1 MARDKLKKVVS
12 PRGIA
17 APYPKL
23 ITPDEYEGD
32 HAFKCGLILDPADE
46 GVQAF
51 VDMLKN
57 EAQNAFDT
65 GMADLK
71 AQLAD
76 AKGAK
81 IAKLKETIA
90 NMELF
95 LPYAKSYNDDGTEDG
110 RYVVNFKRKAQGQ
123 YPDGK
128 AWVHNLPVFDA
139 KKKPLAEGVD
149 IWGGSV
155 LRLQT
160 ELMPWFQAGL
170 KKGGVSCRLFA
181 VQVIEL
187 ESGSSDSSDGFDVE
201 DGYES
206 SEMAAPQAAPVS
218 QADAADVEDF

>member
-1 MARDKLKKVVS
+1 MARDKLKKVIS

-32 HAFKCGLILDPADE
+32 HAFKCGLILNPTDE

-51 VDMLKN
+51 IDMLTA
-57 EAQNAFDT
+57 EAQAAFDA
-65 GMADLK
+65 GVNDLK
-71 AQLAD
+71 AQLKD
-76 AKGAK
+76 ATGAK
-81 IAKLKETIA
+81 IAKLKETIKG
-90 NMELF
+90 MELY
-95 LPYAKSYNDDGTEDG
+95 LPYSKSYNEDGTEDG

-123 YPDGK
+123 YSDGK
-128 AWVHNLPVFDA
+128 AWTHSLPVFDSA
-139 KKKPLAEGVD
+139 KQPIAAGVD

-160 ELMPWFQAGL
+160 EIMPWFQAGL

-187 ESGSSDSSDGFDVE
+187 ESGSAGGADGFDIE
-201 DGYES
+201 DGYVS
-206 SEMAAPQAAPVS
+206 SEMAAPVVTEAQVE
-218 QADAADVEDF
+218 DVEDF

>member
-1 MARDKLKKVVS
+1 MAKAKLKKVVS

-32 HAFKCGLILDPADE
+32 HAYKCGLILDPADE

-51 VDMLKN
+51 IDMLKN
-57 EAQNAFDT
+57 EAQTAYDA
-65 GMADLK
+65 GIADLN

-81 IAKLKETIA
+81 IAKLKDTIA

-95 LPYAKSYNDDGTEDG
+95 LPFAKSYNEDGTEDG

-128 AWVHNLPVFDA
+128 AWVHNLPVFDSA
-139 KKKPLAEGVD
+139 KKPISEGVD

-160 ELMPWFQAGL
+160 EIMPWFQAGL

-187 ESGSSDSSDGFDVE
+187 ESGSAGGSDGFDVE
-201 DGYES
+201 DGYVS
-206 SEMAAPQAAPVS
+206 DEMPAAQAAPVS
-218 QADAADVEDF
+218 QEDAADVEDF